1 MTNCKYDQSN
11 VCTHQ
16 NHTCIVRPGVCGP
29 DVPKRAPAPR
39 ACPCAPG
46 TACCCCSCCNC
57 VDDCGESPNP
67 GTFAT
72 LVGGTAGVT
81 TGRPMMGIPPDVA
94 AARARTPV
102 TDATLAASFAL
113 LTTGRPI
120 VNAAAAAAAAAAL
133 PCRVV
138 SVGDRIQIYVIVI
151 NSPSDIIAY
160 KIPFR

>member
-1 MTNCKYDQSN
+1 
-11 VCTHQ
+11 
-16 NHTCIVRPGVCGP
+16 
-29 DVPKRAPAPR
+29 
-39 ACPCAPG
+39 
-46 TACCCCSCCNC
+46 
-57 VDDCGESPNP
+57 
-67 GTFAT
+67 
-72 LVGGTAGVT
+72 
-81 TGRPMMGIPPDVA
+81 MMGIPPDVA